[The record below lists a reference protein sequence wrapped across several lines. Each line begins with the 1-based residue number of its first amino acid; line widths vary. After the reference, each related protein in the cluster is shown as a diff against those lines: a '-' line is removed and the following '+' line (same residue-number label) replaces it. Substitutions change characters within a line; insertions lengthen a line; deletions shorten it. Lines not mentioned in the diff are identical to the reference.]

1 MKQPPLK
8 STVSDLILK
17 RKLSVAVLGGGS
29 WATAI
34 VKLLTNNKRKV
45 GWYVRS
51 SVNAEFIVKHHHNP
65 NYLPSTKLK
74 TTHASPN
81 DDE

>member
-1 MKQPPLK
+1 VKQPPLK

-51 SVNAEFIVKHHHNP
+51 LRNFKEH
-65 NYLPSTKLK
+65 
-74 TTHASPN
+74 
-81 DDE
+81 